1 MRRYLNGVKVKL
13 WLQKDGIL
21 VEFVFVPSSEYDS
34 LTLKKLPLELPLK
47 VSIC

>member
-1 MRRYLNGVKVKL
+1 LVT
-13 WLQKDGIL
+13 KDGIP
-21 VEFVFVPSSEYDS
+21 VEFVFVSSSEHDS